1 MEIYESNRKGK
12 RFVAVFSDNTITHF
26 GLDAG
31 TTYIDV
37 GDKKMRQNYIARH
50 RGSGKE
56 DWTDPKTAASLSRWI
71 LWGDSTS
78 LDKNIEEYIKR
89 FKLS

>member
-12 RFVAVFSDNTITHF
+12 RFAAVFSDGTITHF

-37 GDKKMRQNYIARH
+37 GNKEIRKNYIARH
-50 RGSGKE
+50 KGLKE
-56 DWTDPKTAASLSRWI
+56 DWTNPKKAGTLSRFLI
-71 LWGDSTS
+71 WGDSTS
-78 LDKNIEEYIKR
+78 LDKNIEEYIKQ
-89 FKLS
+89 FNLS

>member
-12 RFVAVFSDNTITHF
+12 RFVAVFSDNTIIHF

-31 TTYIDV
+31 TTYIDI
-37 GDKKMRQNYIARH
+37 GDKQMRKNYIARH

-78 LDKNIEEYIKR
+78 LEKNIEEYIKR
-89 FKLS
+89 FNLS

>member
-12 RFVAVFSDNTITHF
+12 RFVAVFRDDTIIHF

-31 TTYIDV
+31 TTYIDI
-37 GDKKMRQNYIARH
+37 GDKQMRKNYIARH

-78 LDKNIEEYIKR
+78 LEKNIEEYIKR
-89 FKLS
+89 FNLS

>member
-12 RFVAVFSDNTITHF
+12 RFVAVFSDDTITHF

-31 TTYIDV
+31 TTFIDV
-37 GDKKMRQNYIARH
+37 GNTQMRRNYIARH
-50 RGSGKE
+50 KGLKE
-56 DWTDPKTAASLSRWI
+56 DWTDPKKAGTLSRFL

-89 FKLS
+89 FNLS

>member
-12 RFVAVFSDNTITHF
+12 RFAAVFSDGTITHF

-31 TTYIDV
+31 TTFIDV
-37 GDKKMRQNYIARH
+37 GNTQIRKNYIARH
-50 RGSGKE
+50 KGLKE
-56 DWTDPKTAASLSRWI
+56 DWTNPKKAGTLSRFI

-89 FKLS
+89 FNLS

>member
-12 RFVAVFSDNTITHF
+12 RFAAVFSDGTITHF

-31 TTYIDV
+31 TTFIDV
-37 GDKKMRQNYIARH
+37 GNREMRKNYIARH
-50 RGSGKE
+50 RVRE
-56 DWTDPKTAASLSRWI
+56 DWTDPKKAGTLSRFLI
-71 LWGDSTS
+71 WGDSTS

-89 FKLS
+89 FNLS

>member
-12 RFVAVFSDNTITHF
+12 RFVAVFSDDTITHF

-37 GDKKMRQNYIARH
+37 GDKKMRKNYIARH
-50 RGSGKE
+50 KGLKKIGLTRRRPE
-56 DWTDPKTAASLSRWI
+56 LYRD
-71 LWGDSTS
+71 
-78 LDKNIEEYIKR
+78 
-89 FKLS
+89 F

>member
-12 RFVAVFSDNTITHF
+12 RFVAVFSDDTITHF

-37 GDKKMRQNYIARH
+37 GDKKMRNNYIARH
-50 RGSGKE
+50 KALRE
-56 DWTDPKTAASLSRWI
+56 DWTNPKKAGTLSRFLI
-71 LWGDSTS
+71 WGDSTS

-89 FKLS
+89 FNLS